1 MSQGRLAVLGAPLRR
16 RPFARLMCL
25 AACALVALPAQPAA
39 AQRDREGCFEHLSRT
54 SRVIDETRFGIVF
67 RKGDYVYGC
76 IFTTGR
82 IRRLP
87 EQDPL
92 GPPQTF
98 VGVLELDGRYVAYGV
113 EDEEGGA
120 QVLLY
125 DLKTGTRVFTAGVF
139 GPETGSDTNVTR
151 YSLRV
156 RSIVVKA
163 NGTTAW
169 ISEGSRKV
177 GQEPVP
183 GGGFRDITEPVLE
196 VVQRRPGDSAN
207 QALDS
212 GSDIAPRSLAK
223 SADEHTLYWT
233 RGNTSRSVPLP

>member
-1 MSQGRLAVLGAPLRR
+1 MRGTRHIALLFIASAL
-16 RPFARLMCL
+16 L
-25 AACALVALPAQPAA
+25 AAPQTAS

-76 IFTTGR
+76 IYSTGR

-92 GPPQTF
+92 GPPVTG
-98 VGVLELDGRYVAYGV
+98 VGVLRLDGRYVGYGV

-139 GPETGSDTNVTR
+139 GPETGSDPNVTP

-169 ISEGSRKV
+169 IGEGSRKV

-196 VVQRRPGDSAN
+196 VVVRRPGDTESR
-207 QALDS
+207 ALDS
-212 GSDIAPRSLAK
+212 GSDIAPRSIAK
-223 SADEHTLYWT
+223 SADEQTLFWT
-233 RGNTSRSVPLP
+233 RGGSSRSAPLP